1 MNTAPECVDM
11 AELLRRG
18 AGRLIYDGVEG
29 SLVLSA
35 DGTFLLSDMQDGALL
50 CKKIRALC
58 PTVPQLFTV
67 KSDDAAAALMREFSL
82 HDSMR
87 CTQWVYEKGEPPCS
101 VTADIRPLTQE
112 HAVLAASVYH
122 DGDGTYIHDRI
133 EHGALYGVFEDDT
146 LAGFAGFH
154 DDGSMGM
161 LEILPPFRRR
171 GYAVQLEAHLIT
183 AALKD
188 GRKPYCHVVDGNEAS
203 LHLQRKMGLTCTRLP
218 AIWVN

>member
-11 AELLRRG
+11 AEMLRRG
-18 AGRLIYDGVEG
+18 AGRLLCDGAEG
-29 SLVLSA
+29 TLVLST

-50 CKKIRALC
+50 CEKIRALC

-67 KSDDAAAALMREFSL
+67 KSNDAAAALMREFSL

-87 CTQWVYEKGEPPCS
+87 CTQWVYEKGTPPFP

-112 HAVLAASVYH
+112 HAVLAASIYH
-122 DGDGTYIHDRI
+122 DGDGAYIRERI
-133 EHGALYGVFEDDT
+133 EHGALWGVFEGDE

-171 GYAVQLEAHLIT
+171 GYAAQLETFLIA
-183 AALKD
+183 AALD
-188 GRKPYCHVVDGNEAS
+188 AGRTPYCHVVDGNEAS
-203 LHLQRKMGLTCTRLP
+203 LHLQRKMGLTCTRLH

>member
-11 AELLRRG
+11 TESLRRG
-18 AGRLIYDGVEG
+18 AGRLICDGDEG
-29 SLVLSA
+29 ALVLST

-50 CKKIRALC
+50 CEKICALC
-58 PTVPQLFTV
+58 PAVPQLFTV

-82 HDSMR
+82 HELMR
-87 CTQWVYEKGEPPCS
+87 CTQWVYEKSEPPCP

-112 HAVLAASVYH
+112 HAALAASVYH
-122 DGDGTYIHDRI
+122 DGGGTYIRDRI
-133 EHGALYGVFEDDT
+133 ENGALWGVFEGNE

-171 GYAVQLEAHLIT
+171 GYAAQLEAFLIA
-183 AALKD
+183 AALSD
-188 GRKPYCHVVDGNEAS
+188 GRTPYCHVVDGNEAS
-203 LHLQRKMGLTCTRLP
+203 LRLQQKMGLICTRLP